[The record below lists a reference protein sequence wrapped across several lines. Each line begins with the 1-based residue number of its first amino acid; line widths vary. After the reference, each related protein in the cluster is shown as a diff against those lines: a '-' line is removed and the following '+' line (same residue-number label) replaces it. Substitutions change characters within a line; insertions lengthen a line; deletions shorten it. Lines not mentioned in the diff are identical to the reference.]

1 MTLASLFNLFGF
13 KLSTQNTMS
22 PNLIALIIALVQEAI
37 TLEPSVMAELQAL
50 FTLPN
55 PSPADWEALRQ
66 KVLAKSYADYVPASA
81 LAASSP
87 VAEKPVVLTA
97 TASSNAPVGQPS
109 APAIVPEPPYLTDG
123 SKNPAFKE

>member
-13 KLSTQNTMS
+13 KLTTQNTMS

-37 TLEPSVMAELQAL
+37 TLEPTIMTELQAL

-66 KVLAKSYADYVPASA
+66 KVLAKTYAQYVPASA
-81 LAASSP
+81 LPATSAAASASDLAAQPQIQQNSP
-87 VAEKPVVLTA
+87 AAKPA
-97 TASSNAPVGQPS
+97 
-109 APAIVPEPPYLTDG
+109 PYLTDG
-123 SKNPAFKE
+123 SKNPAYIE